1 MHLIS
6 IVAGAGATPV
16 SKEQTDYDAMV
27 KRERGLITKEQ
38 EKYAEAQ
45 AHFQATTTLEKIGRE
60 LASLTEKR
68 DREKKID
75 ELYSGF
81 LAHMGW
87 LKHWSRD
94 GQSWIFLQ
102 RNYWE
107 KMENETME
115 QRTKRVR
122 MIKKANI
129 SSIMTKSGFEEAL
142 VYDEM
147 YTMFKN
153 DGKKSTH

>member
-1 MHLIS
+1 M
-6 IVAGAGATPV
+6 

-27 KRERGLITKEQ
+27 QRERVLITKEQ

-45 AHFQATTTLEKIGRE
+45 EKFKGLWKIGQE
-60 LASLTEKR
+60 LASLTDKS

-75 ELYSGF
+75 YLYKGF
-81 LAHMGW
+81 LVHAGW

-107 KMENETME
+107 KKENETME

-153 DGKKSTH
+153 AGKKSTH

>member
-1 MHLIS
+1 MIS
-6 IVAGAGATPV
+6 IVAGEGATPV
-16 SKEQTDYDAMV
+16 SKEQTDCDAMV

-45 AHFQATTTLEKIGRE
+45 EKFKGLWKIGQE
-60 LASLTEKR
+60 LASLTDKS

-75 ELYSGF
+75 YLYKGF
-81 LAHMGW
+81 LVHKGW

-107 KMENETME
+107 KKENETME

-147 YTMFKN
+147 YTMFKR
-153 DGKKSTH
+153 D